1 MKGISARRLG
11 AAAAISSVPITIE
24 SPTKQIKTKE
34 RPKQEV
40 DSVTERVNRAEED
53 LKTIVSQTAKDLI
66 EIKSV
71 GYDTPL
77 ESVAVRDL
85 KAMYSHHMQQS
96 LQIDAMWRGTSL
108 MGLPHAS
115 TNLSQAAESPED
127 VLERN
132 VQDLTFVIEASRHM
146 TSAIFK
152 MEIEPVGTLVTN
164 WEESYSTS
172 FQ

>member
-1 MKGISARRLG
+1 
-11 AAAAISSVPITIE
+11 
-24 SPTKQIKTKE
+24 
-34 RPKQEV
+34 
-40 DSVTERVNRAEED
+40 
-53 LKTIVSQTAKDLI
+53 
-66 EIKSV
+66 
-71 GYDTPL
+71 
-77 ESVAVRDL
+77 
-85 KAMYSHHMQQS
+85 
-96 LQIDAMWRGTSL
+96 

-132 VQDLTFVIEASRHM
+132 VQDLTFVIEASRQM